1 MAEQVINITDLAS
14 QGVVLDTPPVSL
26 APNVFTSARN
36 VRFKDGAIRK
46 MTGELLLN
54 NVVSD
59 LIPAN
64 EEFGKIRYL
73 AYWPNPNLAPL
84 GCYYIF
90 VVDYVRDGITIGQKI
105 YIQDHI
111 GNKKDITPSHFPDG
125 LSFTT
130 SGWQHTLFA
139 GGFAFVINN
148 GIDHPHYILDASGNT
163 DINNIVLADLPGW
176 DSYNVQQK
184 VITDTWRTGDSQL
197 FDLGQKVDFTLNS
210 VSLTIA
216 GGTSIV
222 EAGTP
227 AGTGVPNS
235 SSFIPGILPTP
246 LPSVSTNK
254 FQIYTDSNTN
264 TTVIYAGGLSDG
276 DVVDVTISSR
286 NLVHVVAG
294 VIRSFG
300 DLLVAG
306 DLTEYDSV
314 SGDIVRRLSGVVRTS
329 DVAAPGSIP
338 NNWDPFS
345 AGVST
350 ADEFTLSETNVIEDM
365 ASLQGNLYIYSTD
378 SIHVMRLT
386 GNTAAP
392 VSFAPVTDEYGC
404 LSTNAVV
411 EYDGKHLAIGSNDIY
426 QFAGHPGTIQSLAD
440 GRVRTYLF
448 DNLNPIHAQQIFTIL
463 NHQEN
468 EIWICFPTLSSLTG
482 ECNEAL
488 IYNYRDNT
496 WTIRDLNNVTSGD
509 LAVIKGGGIPT
520 ATVTITGDSGNAGYS
535 NTGKREVQT
544 ITVNGATP
552 KVHIGTKPIK
562 EIDVTSF
569 TPFTTDNP
577 EVIDILV
584 TGDTGPNTINA
595 VNDIT
600 FPNALTFTFDKNQ
613 TTYPDGGAT
622 VTLVGDATIGSVTIS
637 AISVLSAYN
646 NGDTITMPQLIGGI
660 RDYINA
666 NQTLADSTATAAGDV
681 LTLTS
686 DVPGPRAFVSGTIN
700 ISGSGI
706 TNLTF
711 NTTTVGI
718 GVYGISAANSPSIR
732 MAVTAPAQAGVHA
745 AINETITLTKN
756 LTSTT
761 DIRDDIITQLSAL
774 SVFDGSATA
783 IYGVAA
789 SGNNVRLTSIDG
801 ADHSA
806 ITIGFDTEFLGTT
819 YLETEFGGNLT
830 DTVTVVTQG
839 VDRGIP
845 DITVTVTF
853 PDSTTSQFVLSGT
866 YDNVALATLLK
877 AEVDAP
883 GDWTTSLA
891 TATLTA
897 TYDTRTPLPTNFNV
911 SLSSSG
917 SLPAGFSNAT
927 FVSSETRP
935 GLDPATTTDRI
946 TLTPPTGYGSA
957 ITVDFDDTAT
967 WPAYDVDT
975 PGSIAAVTAIQI
987 ATTLE
992 AAWTDTTYWTVSR
1005 NGADLEFTSVN
1016 REAIANEFVYTIVNG
1031 TTRLGTAVT
1040 PLITDSGVGDITVI
1054 DGVDPIYS
1062 GLTRATITLST
1073 PAGASI
1079 IFDRHYGEGPGRLL
1093 DPNFTP
1099 ALNDLTYGDTGETT
1113 DAGYLN
1119 LYYDPDKDLARTNT
1133 TEQAKPNGTVA
1144 DMQDMLLDILS
1155 VISNTQQLT
1164 IVPDSTSVPTTIDIS
1179 PSQFSSTANYVQT
1192 LSPYTGDTSQVAPT
1206 TATLLASAEGATVA
1220 TTNPTYDTT
1229 GTVISTT
1236 FDIERPWSSTKVNP
1250 NKTFP
1255 IFAESFYDNAG
1266 VLSNAIHAGDIGYTF
1281 SGTPYISFIERQQI
1295 SINPDF
1301 RTDGLDTM
1309 SLWADG
1315 GTAITVG
1322 GVLQRATLQIRSR
1335 CTNYPGEEPY
1345 LITPEDNTQT
1355 DARANKFVTNSF
1367 TVASDYKVDLRL
1379 FGRFLNYRI
1388 DDAANSLASGYT
1400 GSNIR
1405 GWNISGLQLG
1415 VSTGGSR

>member
-1 MAEQVINITDLAS
+1 MAEQVINITDLAKA
-14 QGVVLDTPPVSL
+14 GVVIDTPPVAL
-26 APNVFTSARN
+26 APNVFTNARN

-46 MTGELLLN
+46 MTGELLLHTIT
-54 NVVSD
+54 SD
-59 LIPAN
+59 LVPSN
-64 EEFGKIRYL
+64 ETFGKMRYL

-84 GCYYIF
+84 GCYYLF
-90 VVDYVRDGITIGQKI
+90 VVDYLRDGITVGQKV

-111 GNKKDITPSHFPDG
+111 GNKKDLTPSTFPDG
-125 LSFTT
+125 FAFTT
-130 SGWQHTLFA
+130 SGWQHTLFS
-139 GGFAFVINN
+139 GGFTFIINN
-148 GIDHPHYILDASGNT
+148 GLNKPHYILDKVGNT
-163 DINNIVLADLPGW
+163 NINDITLAELPGW
-176 DSYNVQQK
+176 DSYNVEQ
-184 VITDTWRTGDSQL
+184 VVYNDTYAAGSSTV
-197 FDLGQKVDFTLNS
+197 FDLGQKVDFTVNQI
-210 VSLTIA
+210 VIN
-216 GGTSIV
+216 GTNAKTV
-222 EAGTP
+222 KVGNP
-227 AGTGVPNS
+227 AGTGTPNGAN
-235 SSFIPGILPTP
+235 FIPGILPGTIP
-246 LPSVSTNK
+246 TVTGNQ
-254 FQIYTDSNTN
+254 FEIYTDTSTN
-264 TTVIYAGGLSDG
+264 TTVLVMGGLSVG
-276 DVVDVTISSR
+276 DNVKVTIESR
-286 NLVHVVAG
+286 NPVTVTCG
-294 VIRSFG
+294 IIESFG

-306 DLTEYDSV
+306 DLTEKD
-314 SGDIVRRLSGVVRTS
+314 GNNIVRRLSGVVRTS
-329 DVAAPGSIP
+329 DVAVPGSVP
-338 NNWDPFS
+338 NNWNPFS

-350 ADEFTLSETNVIEDM
+350 ADEFTLSETNIIKDM
-365 ASLQGNLYIYSTD
+365 KSLQSNMYIYAAD

-386 GNTAAP
+386 GNANAP
-392 VSFAPVTDEYGC
+392 VAFNPITDEYG
-404 LSTNAVV
+404 LLTTGGVI
-411 EYDGKHLAIGSNDIY
+411 EYDGKHFVIGSDDIY
-426 QFAGHPGTIQSLAD
+426 VFSGHPGTIQSLSD

-448 DNLNPIHAQQIFTIL
+448 DNLNPIHAQQLFTIL

-468 EIWICFPTLSSLTG
+468 EVWICYPTLSSLTG

-509 LAVIKGGGIPT
+509 LGLIRGGGIPT
-520 ATVTITGDSGNAGYS
+520 ATVTITNDSGNAGYS

-552 KVHIGTKPIK
+552 RVHIGTKPIK

-577 EVIDILV
+577 EIIDVLV

-595 VNDIT
+595 VNEIT
-600 FPNALTFTFDKNQ
+600 FPNALTFIFDKNQ
-613 TTYPDGGAT
+613 TTYADGGAT
-622 VTLVGDATIGSVTIS
+622 VTLIGDATIGSVTIS

-646 NGDTITMPQLIGGI
+646 DGDTITMPQLVGGI

-666 NQTLADSTATAAGDV
+666 NQTLADSTAVAAGDI

-700 ISGSGI
+700 VSGSGI

-711 NTTTVGI
+711 NTATAGI
-718 GVYGISAANSPSIR
+718 GVYGISAANSPGIR
-732 MAVTAPAQAGVHA
+732 MTVTAPAQAGVHA

-761 DIRDDIITQLSAL
+761 DIRDDIITKLSAL

-783 IYGVAA
+783 IYGVSAN
-789 SGNNVRLTSIDG
+789 GNNVRLTSIDG

-806 ITIGFDTEFLGTT
+806 ITIVFDTEFLGTT

-866 YDNVALATLLK
+866 YDNVAVANLIKTK
-877 AEVDAP
+877 VDAQ
-883 GDWTTSLA
+883 GDWTTALA

-897 TYDTRTPLPTNFNV
+897 TYDTRTPLPTNFSV

-927 FVSSETRP
+927 FVSSETRA

-957 ITVDFDDTAT
+957 ITVDFDNTAT

-975 PGSIAAVTAIQI
+975 PGSIAEVTAIQI

-1005 NGADLEFTSVN
+1005 TGAALEFTSVN
-1016 REAIANEFVYTIVNG
+1016 REAIPNEFVYTVANG
-1031 TTRLGTAVT
+1031 TTRLGTAVA
-1040 PLITDSGVGDITVI
+1040 PLIADSGAGDITVV
-1054 DGVDPIYS
+1054 DGVDPIFS

-1073 PAGASI
+1073 PTGASV

-1099 ALNDLTYGDTGETT
+1099 AANDLTYGDTGETT

-1133 TEQAKPNGTVA
+1133 AEQAKPNGVVVA
-1144 DMQDMLLDILS
+1144 MQDMLLDILS

-1164 IVPDSTSVPTTIDIS
+1164 IVPDSTSAPTTIDIS

-1206 TATLLASAEGATVA
+1206 TTTLLASAEGVTVA
-1220 TTNPTYDTT
+1220 TTDPTYDTT
-1229 GTVISTT
+1229 GTSISTV
-1236 FDIERPWSSTKVNP
+1236 FDIQRPWSSTKVNP
-1250 NKTFP
+1250 NKSFP
-1255 IFAESFYDNAG
+1255 LFAESFYDGAG
-1266 VLSNAIHAGDIGYTF
+1266 VLSNCIHAGDIGYTF
-1281 SGTPYISFIERQQI
+1281 SGTPYISFVERQQV

-1301 RTDGLDTM
+1301 KTDSLESM
-1309 SLWADG
+1309 ALWADG
-1315 GTAITVG
+1315 GTATTVG
-1322 GVLQRATLQIRSR
+1322 GALQRATLQVRSR

-1345 LITPEDNTQT
+1345 LITPEDNTQS
-1355 DARANKFVTNSF
+1355 DARANKFVTNSY
-1367 TVASDYKVDLRL
+1367 TVANDYKVDLRL

-1388 DDAANSLASGYT
+1388 DDAAASLASGYVGT
-1400 GSNIR
+1400 NIN

-1415 VSTGGSR
+1415 VSIGGTR

>member
-1 MAEQVINITDLAS
+1 MAEQVINITDLAKA
-14 QGVVLDTPPVSL
+14 GVVIDTPPVAL
-26 APNVFTSARN
+26 APNVFTNARN

-46 MTGELLLN
+46 MTGELLLHTIT
-54 NVVSD
+54 SD
-59 LIPAN
+59 LVPSN
-64 EEFGKIRYL
+64 ETFGKMRYL

-84 GCYYIF
+84 GCYYLF
-90 VVDYVRDGITIGQKI
+90 VVDYLRDGITVGQRV

-111 GNKKDITPSHFPDG
+111 GNKRDLTPSTFPDG
-125 LSFTT
+125 FAFTT
-130 SGWQHTLFA
+130 SGWQHTLFS
-139 GGFAFVINN
+139 GGFTFIINN
-148 GIDHPHYILDASGNT
+148 GLNKPHYILDKVGNT
-163 DINNIVLADLPGW
+163 NINDITLAELPGW
-176 DSYNVQQK
+176 DSYNVEQ
-184 VITDTWRTGDSQL
+184 VVYNDTYTAGSSTV
-197 FDLGQKVDFTLNS
+197 FDLGQKVDFTVNQI
-210 VSLTIA
+210 VINGTNTKTVKA
-216 GGTSIV
+216 GS
-222 EAGTP
+222 P
-227 AGTGVPNS
+227 AGTGTPNS
-235 SSFIPGILPTP
+235 ANFIPGILPGTIP
-246 LPSVSTNK
+246 TVTGNQ
-254 FQIYTDSNTN
+254 FEIYTDTSTN
-264 TTVIYAGGLSDG
+264 TTVLVMGGLSVG
-276 DVVDVTISSR
+276 DNVKVTIESR
-286 NLVHVVAG
+286 NPVTVTCG
-294 VIRSFG
+294 IIESFG

-306 DLTEYDSV
+306 DLTEKD
-314 SGDIVRRLSGVVRTS
+314 GNNIVRRLSGVVRTS
-329 DVAAPGSIP
+329 DVAVPGSVP
-338 NNWDPFS
+338 NNWNPFT

-350 ADEFTLSETNVIEDM
+350 ADEFTLSETNVIKDM
-365 ASLQGNLYIYSTD
+365 KSLQSNMYIYAAD

-386 GNTAAP
+386 GNANAP
-392 VSFAPVTDEYGC
+392 VAFSPVTDEYG
-404 LSTNAVV
+404 LLTTGGVI
-411 EYDGKHLAIGSNDIY
+411 EYDGKHFVIGSDDIY
-426 QFAGHPGTIQSLAD
+426 VFSGHPGTIQSLSD

-448 DNLNPIHAQQIFTIL
+448 DNLNPIHAQQLFTIL

-468 EIWICFPTLSSLTG
+468 EVWICYPTLSSLTG

-488 IYNYRDNT
+488 IYNYRDTT

-509 LAVIKGGGIPT
+509 LGLIKGGGIPT
-520 ATVTITGDSGNAGYS
+520 ATVTITNDSGNAGYS

-552 KVHIGTKPIK
+552 RVHIGTKPIK

-569 TPFTTDNP
+569 TSFTTDNP
-577 EVIDILV
+577 EIIDVLV

-595 VNDIT
+595 VNEIT
-600 FPNALTFTFDKNQ
+600 FPNALTFIFDKNQ
-613 TTYPDGGAT
+613 TTYADGGAT
-622 VTLVGDATIGSVTIS
+622 VTLIGDATIGSVTIS

-646 NGDTITMPQLIGGI
+646 DGDTITMPQLVGGI

-666 NQTLADSTATAAGDV
+666 NQTLADSTAVAAGDI

-700 ISGSGI
+700 VSGSGI
-706 TNLTF
+706 TNLSF
-711 NTTTVGI
+711 NTATVGI

-732 MAVTAPAQAGVHA
+732 MTVTAPAQAGVHA

-761 DIRDDIITQLSAL
+761 DIRDDIITKLSAL

-783 IYGVAA
+783 IYSVSAN
-789 SGNNVRLTSIDG
+789 GNNVRLTSIDG
-801 ADHSA
+801 ANHSA
-806 ITIGFDTEFLGTT
+806 ITVAFDTEFLGTT

-866 YDNVALATLLK
+866 YDNVAVANLIKTK
-877 AEVDAP
+877 VDAQ
-883 GDWTTSLA
+883 GDWTTALA

-897 TYDTRTPLPTNFNV
+897 TYDTRTPLPTNFSV

-927 FVSSETRP
+927 FVSSETRA

-957 ITVDFDDTAT
+957 ITVDFDNTAT

-975 PGSIAAVTAIQI
+975 PGSIAEVTAIQI

-1005 NGADLEFTSVN
+1005 TGAALEFTSVN
-1016 REAIANEFVYTIVNG
+1016 REAIPNEFVYTIVNG

-1040 PLITDSGVGDITVI
+1040 PLIADSGAGDITVV
-1054 DGVDPIYS
+1054 DGVDPIFS

-1073 PAGASI
+1073 PAGASV

-1099 ALNDLTYGDTGETT
+1099 AANDLTYGDTGETT
-1113 DAGYLN
+1113 NAGYLN
-1119 LYYDPDKDLARTNT
+1119 LYYDPEKDLARTNT
-1133 TEQAKPNGTVA
+1133 AEQAKPNGVVVA
-1144 DMQDMLLDILS
+1144 MQDMLLDILS

-1164 IVPDSTSVPTTIDIS
+1164 IVPDSTSAPTTIDIS

-1206 TATLLASAEGATVA
+1206 TTTLLASAEGITVA

-1229 GTVISTT
+1229 GTSISTV
-1236 FDIERPWSSTKVNP
+1236 FDIQRPWSSTKVNP
-1250 NKTFP
+1250 NKSFP
-1255 IFAESFYDNAG
+1255 IFAESFYDGSG
-1266 VLSNAIHAGDIGYTF
+1266 VLSNCIHAGDIGYTF
-1281 SGTPYISFIERQQI
+1281 SGTPYISFVERQQI

-1301 RTDGLDTM
+1301 KTDSLESM
-1309 SLWADG
+1309 ALWADG
-1315 GTAITVG
+1315 GTATTVG
-1322 GVLQRATLQIRSR
+1322 GALQRATLQVRSR

-1345 LITPEDNTQT
+1345 LITPEDNTQS
-1355 DARANKFVTNSF
+1355 DARANKFVTNSY

-1388 DDAANSLASGYT
+1388 DDAAASLASGYVGT
-1400 GSNIR
+1400 NIN

-1415 VSTGGSR
+1415 VSIGGTR

>member
-1 MAEQVINITDLAS
+1 MAEQVINITDLAKA
-14 QGVVLDTPPVSL
+14 GVVIDTPPVAL
-26 APNVFTSARN
+26 APNVFTNARN

-46 MTGELLLN
+46 MTGELLLHTIT
-54 NVVSD
+54 SD
-59 LIPAN
+59 LVPSN
-64 EEFGKIRYL
+64 ETFGKMRYL

-84 GCYYIF
+84 GCYYLF
-90 VVDYVRDGITIGQKI
+90 VVDYLRDGITVGQKV

-111 GNKKDITPSHFPDG
+111 GNKKDLTPSTFPDG
-125 LSFTT
+125 FAFTT
-130 SGWQHTLFA
+130 SGWQHTLFS
-139 GGFAFVINN
+139 GGFTFIINN
-148 GIDHPHYILDASGNT
+148 GLNKPHYILDKVGNT
-163 DINNIVLADLPGW
+163 NINDITLAELPGW
-176 DSYNVQQK
+176 DSYNVEQ
-184 VITDTWRTGDSQL
+184 VVYNDTYAAGSSTV
-197 FDLGQKVDFTLNS
+197 FDLGQKVDFTVNKI
-210 VSLTIA
+210 VIN
-216 GGTSIV
+216 GTNTKTVKVGS
-222 EAGTP
+222 P
-227 AGTGVPNS
+227 AGTGTPNDAN
-235 SSFIPGILPTP
+235 FIPGILPGTIP
-246 LPSVSTNK
+246 TVTGNQ
-254 FQIYTDSNTN
+254 FEIYTDTSTN
-264 TTVIYAGGLSDG
+264 TTVLVMGGLSVG
-276 DVVDVTISSR
+276 DNVKVTIESR
-286 NLVHVVAG
+286 NPVTVTCG
-294 VIRSFG
+294 IIESFG

-306 DLTEYDSV
+306 DLTEKD
-314 SGDIVRRLSGVVRTS
+314 GNNIVRRLSGVVRTS
-329 DVAAPGSIP
+329 DVAVPGSVP
-338 NNWDPFS
+338 NNWNPFT

-350 ADEFTLSETNVIEDM
+350 ADEFTLSETNVIKDM
-365 ASLQGNLYIYSTD
+365 KSLQSNMYIYAAD

-386 GNTAAP
+386 GNANAP
-392 VSFAPVTDEYGC
+392 VAFNPITDEYG
-404 LSTNAVV
+404 LLTTGGVI
-411 EYDGKHLAIGSNDIY
+411 EYDGKHFVIGSDDIY
-426 QFAGHPGTIQSLAD
+426 VFSGHPGTIQSLSD

-448 DNLNPIHAQQIFTIL
+448 DNLNPIHAQQLFTIL

-468 EIWICFPTLSSLTG
+468 EVWICYPTLSSLTG

-488 IYNYRDNT
+488 IYNYRDTT

-509 LAVIKGGGIPT
+509 LGLIRGGGIPT
-520 ATVTITGDSGNAGYS
+520 ATVTITNDSGNAGYS

-552 KVHIGTKPIK
+552 RVHIGTKPIK

-569 TPFTTDNP
+569 TSFTTDNP
-577 EVIDILV
+577 EIIDVLV

-595 VNDIT
+595 VNEIT
-600 FPNALTFTFDKNQ
+600 FPNALTFIFDKNQ
-613 TTYPDGGAT
+613 TTYADGGAT
-622 VTLVGDATIGSVTIS
+622 VTLIGDATIGSVTIS

-646 NGDTITMPQLIGGI
+646 DGDTITMPQLVGGI

-666 NQTLADSTATAAGDV
+666 NQTLADSTAVAAGDI

-700 ISGSGI
+700 VSGSGI
-706 TNLTF
+706 TNLSF
-711 NTTTVGI
+711 NTATVGI

-732 MAVTAPAQAGVHA
+732 MTVTAPAQAGVHA

-761 DIRDDIITQLSAL
+761 DIRDDIITKLSAL

-783 IYGVAA
+783 IYGVSAN
-789 SGNNVRLTSIDG
+789 GNNVRLTSIDG

-806 ITIGFDTEFLGTT
+806 ITVAFDTEFLGTT

-866 YDNVALATLLK
+866 YDNVAVANLIKTK
-877 AEVDAP
+877 VDAQ
-883 GDWTTSLA
+883 GDWTTALA

-897 TYDTRTPLPTNFNV
+897 TYDTRTPLPTNFSV

-927 FVSSETRP
+927 FVSSETRA

-957 ITVDFDDTAT
+957 ITVDFDNTAT

-975 PGSIAAVTAIQI
+975 PGSIAEVTAIQI

-1005 NGADLEFTSVN
+1005 TGAALEFTSVN
-1016 REAIANEFVYTIVNG
+1016 REAIPNEFVYTVANG
-1031 TTRLGTAVT
+1031 TTRLGTAVA
-1040 PLITDSGVGDITVI
+1040 PLIADSGAGDITVV
-1054 DGVDPIYS
+1054 DGVNPIFS

-1073 PAGASI
+1073 PAGASV

-1099 ALNDLTYGDTGETT
+1099 AANDLTYGDTGETT

-1119 LYYDPDKDLARTNT
+1119 LYYDPEKDLARTNT
-1133 TEQAKPNGTVA
+1133 AEQAKPNGVVVA
-1144 DMQDMLLDILS
+1144 MQDMLLDILS

-1164 IVPDSTSVPTTIDIS
+1164 IVPDSTSAPTTIDIS

-1206 TATLLASAEGATVA
+1206 TTTLLASAEGITVA

-1229 GTVISTT
+1229 GTSISTV
-1236 FDIERPWSSTKVNP
+1236 FDIQRPWSSTKVNP
-1250 NKTFP
+1250 NKSFP
-1255 IFAESFYDNAG
+1255 IFAESFYDGSG
-1266 VLSNAIHAGDIGYTF
+1266 VLSNCIHAGDIGYTF
-1281 SGTPYISFIERQQI
+1281 SGTPYISFVERQQI

-1301 RTDGLDTM
+1301 KTDSLESM
-1309 SLWADG
+1309 ALWADG
-1315 GTAITVG
+1315 GTATTVG
-1322 GVLQRATLQIRSR
+1322 GALQRATLQVRSR

-1345 LITPEDNTQT
+1345 LITPEDNTQS
-1355 DARANKFVTNSF
+1355 DARANKFVTNSY

-1388 DDAANSLASGYT
+1388 DDAAASLASGYVGT
-1400 GSNIR
+1400 NIN

-1415 VSTGGSR
+1415 VSIGGTR

>member
-1 MAEQVINITDLAS
+1 MAEQVINITDLAKA
-14 QGVVLDTPPVSL
+14 GVVIDTPPVAL
-26 APNVFTSARN
+26 APNVFTNARN

-46 MTGELLLN
+46 MTGELLLHTIT
-54 NVVSD
+54 SD
-59 LIPAN
+59 LVPSN
-64 EEFGKIRYL
+64 ETFGKMRYL

-84 GCYYIF
+84 GCYYLF
-90 VVDYVRDGITIGQKI
+90 VVDYLRDGITVGQKV

-111 GNKKDITPSHFPDG
+111 GNKKDLTPSTFPDG
-125 LSFTT
+125 FAFTT
-130 SGWQHTLFA
+130 SGWQHTLFS
-139 GGFAFVINN
+139 GGFTFIINN
-148 GIDHPHYILDASGNT
+148 GLNKPHYILDKVGNT
-163 DINNIVLADLPGW
+163 NINDITLAELPGW
-176 DSYNVQQK
+176 DSYNVEQ
-184 VITDTWRTGDSQL
+184 VVYNDTYAAGSSTV
-197 FDLGQKVDFTLNS
+197 FDLGQKVDFTVNQI
-210 VSLTIA
+210 VIN
-216 GGTSIV
+216 GTNAKTV
-222 EAGTP
+222 KVGNP
-227 AGTGVPNS
+227 AGTGTPNGAN
-235 SSFIPGILPTP
+235 FIPGILP
-246 LPSVSTNK
+246 STIPTVTGNQ
-254 FQIYTDSNTN
+254 FEIYTDTSTN
-264 TTVIYAGGLSDG
+264 TTVLVMGGLSVG
-276 DVVDVTISSR
+276 DNVKVTIESR
-286 NLVHVVAG
+286 NPVTVTCG
-294 VIRSFG
+294 IIESFG

-306 DLTEYDSV
+306 DLTEKD
-314 SGDIVRRLSGVVRTS
+314 GNNIVRRLSGVVRTS
-329 DVAAPGSIP
+329 DVAVPGSVP
-338 NNWDPFS
+338 NNWNPFS

-350 ADEFTLSETNVIEDM
+350 ADEFTLSETNIIKDM
-365 ASLQGNLYIYSTD
+365 KSLQSNMYIYAAD

-386 GNTAAP
+386 GNANAP
-392 VSFAPVTDEYGC
+392 VAFNPITDEYG
-404 LSTNAVV
+404 LLTTGGVI
-411 EYDGKHLAIGSNDIY
+411 EYDGKHFVIGSDDIY
-426 QFAGHPGTIQSLAD
+426 VFSGHPGTIQSLSD

-448 DNLNPIHAQQIFTIL
+448 DNLNPIHAQQLFTIL

-468 EIWICFPTLSSLTG
+468 EVWICYPTLSSLTG

-509 LAVIKGGGIPT
+509 LGLIRGGGIPT
-520 ATVTITGDSGNAGYS
+520 ATVTITNDSGNAGYS

-552 KVHIGTKPIK
+552 RVHIGTKPIK

-577 EVIDILV
+577 EIIDVLV

-595 VNDIT
+595 VNEIT
-600 FPNALTFTFDKNQ
+600 FPNALTFIFDKNQ
-613 TTYPDGGAT
+613 TTYADGGAT
-622 VTLVGDATIGSVTIS
+622 VTLIGDATIGSVTIS

-646 NGDTITMPQLIGGI
+646 DGDTITMPQLVGGI

-666 NQTLADSTATAAGDV
+666 NQTLADSTAVAAGDI

-700 ISGSGI
+700 VSGSGI

-711 NTTTVGI
+711 NTATAGI
-718 GVYGISAANSPSIR
+718 GVYGISAANSPGIR
-732 MAVTAPAQAGVHA
+732 MTVTAPAQAGVHA

-761 DIRDDIITQLSAL
+761 DIRDDIITKLSAL

-783 IYGVAA
+783 IYGVSAN
-789 SGNNVRLTSIDG
+789 GNNVRLTSTDG

-806 ITIGFDTEFLGTT
+806 ITVAFDTEFLGTT

-866 YDNVALATLLK
+866 YDNVAVANLIKTK
-877 AEVDAP
+877 VDAQ
-883 GDWTTSLA
+883 GDWTTALA

-897 TYDTRTPLPTNFNV
+897 TYDTRTPLPTNFSV

-927 FVSSETRP
+927 FVSSETRA

-957 ITVDFDDTAT
+957 ITVDFDNTVT

-975 PGSIAAVTAIQI
+975 PGSIAEVTAIQI

-1005 NGADLEFTSVN
+1005 TGAALEFTSVN
-1016 REAIANEFVYTIVNG
+1016 REAIPNEFVYTVANG
-1031 TTRLGTAVT
+1031 TTRLGTAVA
-1040 PLITDSGVGDITVI
+1040 PLIADSGAGDITVV
-1054 DGVDPIYS
+1054 DGVNPIFS

-1073 PAGASI
+1073 PTGASV

-1099 ALNDLTYGDTGETT
+1099 AANDLTYGDTGETT

-1133 TEQAKPNGTVA
+1133 AEQAKPNGVVVA
-1144 DMQDMLLDILS
+1144 MQDMLLDILS

-1164 IVPDSTSVPTTIDIS
+1164 IVPDSTSAPTTIDIS

-1206 TATLLASAEGATVA
+1206 TTTLLASAEGVTVA
-1220 TTNPTYDTT
+1220 TTDPTYDTT
-1229 GTVISTT
+1229 GTSISTV
-1236 FDIERPWSSTKVNP
+1236 FDIQRPWSSTKVNP
-1250 NKTFP
+1250 NKSFP
-1255 IFAESFYDNAG
+1255 LFAESFYDGAG
-1266 VLSNAIHAGDIGYTF
+1266 VLSNSIHAGDIGYTF
-1281 SGTPYISFIERQQI
+1281 SGTPYISFVERQQV

-1301 RTDGLDTM
+1301 KTDSLESM
-1309 SLWADG
+1309 ALWADG
-1315 GTAITVG
+1315 GTATTVG
-1322 GVLQRATLQIRSR
+1322 GALQRATLQVRSR

-1345 LITPEDNTQT
+1345 LITPEDNTQS
-1355 DARANKFVTNSF
+1355 DARANKFVTNSY
-1367 TVASDYKVDLRL
+1367 TVANDYKVDLRL

-1388 DDAANSLASGYT
+1388 DDAAASLASGYVGT
-1400 GSNIR
+1400 NIN

-1415 VSTGGSR
+1415 VSIGGTR

>member
-1 MAEQVINITDLAS
+1 MAEQVINITDLAKA
-14 QGVVLDTPPVSL
+14 GVVIDTPPVAL
-26 APNVFTSARN
+26 APNVFTNARN

-46 MTGELLLN
+46 MTGELLLHTIT
-54 NVVSD
+54 SD
-59 LIPAN
+59 LVPSN
-64 EEFGKIRYL
+64 ETFGKMRYL

-84 GCYYIF
+84 GCYYLF
-90 VVDYVRDGITIGQKI
+90 VVDYLRDGITVGQKV

-111 GNKKDITPSHFPDG
+111 GNKKDLTPSTFPDG
-125 LSFTT
+125 FAFTT
-130 SGWQHTLFA
+130 SGWQHTLFS
-139 GGFAFVINN
+139 GGFTFIINN
-148 GIDHPHYILDASGNT
+148 GLNKPHYILDKVGNT
-163 DINNIVLADLPGW
+163 NINDITLAELPGW
-176 DSYNVQQK
+176 DSYNVEQ
-184 VITDTWRTGDSQL
+184 VVYNDTYAAGSSTV
-197 FDLGQKVDFTLNS
+197 FDLGQKVDFTVNQI
-210 VSLTIA
+210 VIN
-216 GGTSIV
+216 GTNTKTV
-222 EAGTP
+222 KVGNP
-227 AGTGVPNS
+227 AGTGTPNGAN
-235 SSFIPGILPTP
+235 FIPGILPGTIP
-246 LPSVSTNK
+246 TVTGNQ
-254 FQIYTDSNTN
+254 FEIYTDTSTN
-264 TTVIYAGGLSDG
+264 TTVLVMGGLSVG
-276 DVVDVTISSR
+276 DNVKVTIESR
-286 NLVHVVAG
+286 NPVTVTCG
-294 VIRSFG
+294 IIESFG

-306 DLTEYDSV
+306 DLTEKD
-314 SGDIVRRLSGVVRTS
+314 GNNIVRRLSGVVRTS
-329 DVAAPGSIP
+329 DVAVPGSVP
-338 NNWDPFS
+338 NNWNPFS

-350 ADEFTLSETNVIEDM
+350 ADEFTLSETNIIKDM
-365 ASLQGNLYIYSTD
+365 KSLQSNMYIYAAD

-386 GNTAAP
+386 GNANAP
-392 VSFAPVTDEYGC
+392 VAFNPITDEYG
-404 LSTNAVV
+404 LLTTGGVI
-411 EYDGKHLAIGSNDIY
+411 EYDGKHFVIGSDDIY
-426 QFAGHPGTIQSLAD
+426 VFSGHPGTIQSLSD

-448 DNLNPIHAQQIFTIL
+448 DNLNPIHAQQLFTIL

-468 EIWICFPTLSSLTG
+468 EVWICYPTLSSLTG

-509 LAVIKGGGIPT
+509 LGLIRGGGIPT
-520 ATVTITGDSGNAGYS
+520 ATVTITNDSGNAGYS

-552 KVHIGTKPIK
+552 RVHIGTKPIK

-577 EVIDILV
+577 EIIDVLV

-595 VNDIT
+595 VNEIT
-600 FPNALTFTFDKNQ
+600 FPNALTFIFDKNQ
-613 TTYPDGGAT
+613 TTYADGGAT
-622 VTLVGDATIGSVTIS
+622 VTLIGDATIGSVTIS

-646 NGDTITMPQLIGGI
+646 DGDTITMPQLVGGI

-666 NQTLADSTATAAGDV
+666 NQTLADSTAVAAGDI

-700 ISGSGI
+700 VSGSGI

-711 NTTTVGI
+711 NTATAGI
-718 GVYGISAANSPSIR
+718 GIYGISAANSPGIR
-732 MAVTAPAQAGVHA
+732 MTVTAPAQAGVHA

-761 DIRDDIITQLSAL
+761 DIRDDIITKLSAL

-783 IYGVAA
+783 IYGVSAN
-789 SGNNVRLTSIDG
+789 GNNVRLTSIDG

-806 ITIGFDTEFLGTT
+806 ITIVFDTEFLGTT

-866 YDNVALATLLK
+866 YDNVAVANLIKTK
-877 AEVDAP
+877 VDAQ

-897 TYDTRTPLPTNFNV
+897 TYDTRTPLPTNFSV

-927 FVSSETRP
+927 FVSSETRA

-957 ITVDFDDTAT
+957 ITVDFDNTAT

-975 PGSIAAVTAIQI
+975 PGSIAEVTAIQI

-1005 NGADLEFTSVN
+1005 TGAALEFTSVN
-1016 REAIANEFVYTIVNG
+1016 REAIPNEFVYTVANG
-1031 TTRLGTAVT
+1031 TTRLGTAVA
-1040 PLITDSGVGDITVI
+1040 PLIADSGAGDITVV
-1054 DGVDPIYS
+1054 DGVDPIFS

-1073 PAGASI
+1073 PTGASV

-1099 ALNDLTYGDTGETT
+1099 AANDLTYGDTGETT

-1133 TEQAKPNGTVA
+1133 AEQAKPNGVVVA
-1144 DMQDMLLDILS
+1144 MQDMLLDILS

-1164 IVPDSTSVPTTIDIS
+1164 IVPDSTSAPTTIDIS

-1206 TATLLASAEGATVA
+1206 TTTLLASAEGVTVA
-1220 TTNPTYDTT
+1220 TTDPTYDTT
-1229 GTVISTT
+1229 GTSISTV
-1236 FDIERPWSSTKVNP
+1236 FDIQRPWSSTKVNP
-1250 NKTFP
+1250 NKSFP
-1255 IFAESFYDNAG
+1255 LFAESFYDGAG
-1266 VLSNAIHAGDIGYTF
+1266 VLSNCIHAGDIGYTF
-1281 SGTPYISFIERQQI
+1281 SGTPYISFVERQQV

-1301 RTDGLDTM
+1301 KTDSLESM
-1309 SLWADG
+1309 ALWADG
-1315 GTAITVG
+1315 GTATTVG
-1322 GVLQRATLQIRSR
+1322 GALQRATLQVRSR

-1345 LITPEDNTQT
+1345 LITPEDNTQS
-1355 DARANKFVTNSF
+1355 DARANKFVTNSY
-1367 TVASDYKVDLRL
+1367 TVANDYKVDLRL

-1388 DDAANSLASGYT
+1388 DDAAASLASGYVGT
-1400 GSNIR
+1400 NIN

-1415 VSTGGSR
+1415 VSIGGTR